1 MLVVCIKLHLING
14 VSPSFPALGMQ
25 IFLHDVLLF
34 SGRQLHVDLSR
45 RPVFA
50 HVGFRGDLLGEQWRQ
65 MAGLVWVGYVHVTI
79 YFILLILI
87 EE

>member
-1 MLVVCIKLHLING
+1 MLVVFINRIYFKL

-45 RPVFA
+45 RLVFA
-50 HVGFRGDLLGEQWRQ
+50 HVGFRCDLLGEQWRQ

-87 EE
+87 E

>member
-1 MLVVCIKLHLING
+1 MLVVFINRIYFKLL
-14 VSPSFPALGMQ
+14 SPSFPALGMQ

-45 RPVFA
+45 RLVLA

-87 EE
+87 E

>member
-1 MLVVCIKLHLING
+1 MLVVCINRIYFKL

-34 SGRQLHVDLSR
+34 SWRQLHVDLSR
-45 RPVFA
+45 RLVLT

-79 YFILLILI
+79 YFNLLILI
-87 EE
+87 E

>member
-1 MLVVCIKLHLING
+1 M
-14 VSPSFPALGMQ
+14 
-25 IFLHDVLLF
+25 
-34 SGRQLHVDLSR
+34 DLSR

-87 EE
+87 E

>member
-1 MLVVCIKLHLING
+1 MLVVCINRIYFKL

-25 IFLHDVLLF
+25 IFLYDVLLF
-34 SGRQLHVDLSR
+34 SWRQLHVDLSR
-45 RPVFA
+45 RLVLT

-87 EE
+87 E

>member
-1 MLVVCIKLHLING
+1 MLVVCINRICFKL

-34 SGRQLHVDLSR
+34 SWRQLHVDLSR
-45 RPVFA
+45 RPLFT
-50 HVGFRGDLLGEQWRQ
+50 HVGVRGDLLGEQWRQ

-79 YFILLILI
+79 YFFTLNFD
-87 EE
+87 

>member
-1 MLVVCIKLHLING
+1 MLVVCINRICFKL

-34 SGRQLHVDLSR
+34 SWRQLHVDLSR
-45 RPVFA
+45 RLVLA

-65 MAGLVWVGYVHVTI
+65 MAGLVWVG
-79 YFILLILI
+79 
-87 EE
+87 